1 MTHFDRSLVKA
12 LLKGFTPGEQ
22 HYTHHF
28 EFLDISSFKGKDNR
42 PMLRKYLRHLEGKGY
57 IKNHNLGNNIHQWSI
72 TQDGIET
79 LALLQSD
86 SFIK

>member
-1 MTHFDRSLVKA
+1 MAHLDKSLVKA
-12 LLKGFTPGEQ
+12 LLNGFTPGEQ

-42 PMLRKYLRHLEGKGY
+42 PMLRKYLRHLEEKGY
-57 IKNHNLGNNIHQWSI
+57 IKNHDLGSNIHQWSI
-72 TQDGIET
+72 TQDGIEV
-79 LALLQSD
+79 LALLQAD